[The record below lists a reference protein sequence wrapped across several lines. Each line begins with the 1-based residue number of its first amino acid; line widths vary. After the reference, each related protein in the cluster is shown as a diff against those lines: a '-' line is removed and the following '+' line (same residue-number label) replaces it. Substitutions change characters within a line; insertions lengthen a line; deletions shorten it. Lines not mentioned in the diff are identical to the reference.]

1 MANDGTSITPVV
13 LCGGSG
19 TRMWPLSRGG
29 YAKQFLSL
37 VGDSSLLQ
45 QTVSRLAAVPSVA
58 PPLLIANNEQRFLV
72 AEQLRSAGIGWGRI
86 VLEPAARN
94 TAPAVAA
101 AALLAQQ
108 SGEQTIML
116 VLPSD
121 HLVQHVDVFG
131 KLVETGQRVAQTG
144 KLVTFGIV
152 PDRPHT
158 GYGYIRRGASLD
170 IDGLAY
176 AVDSFVEKPD
186 SARAEQ
192 FLADG
197 SYYWNS
203 GMFMFRADVYLDEL
217 ERHHP
222 LMLAQVRAAVESGQL
237 DLDFLRLDAKAFEA
251 CPSDS
256 IDFAVMEKS
265 DRTALVEANALG
277 WSDIGSWEALAEVTS
292 SDEAGNNLIGDVFV
306 HNTGNCYLRSE
317 HRVVAAVGVSDLVV
331 VETAD
336 AVLVTHKNSS
346 QDVKKIVEQLNGASR
361 RESVHHRKVYR
372 PWGSYEGLDE
382 GDRFQVKRIIVKPGA
397 SLSLQKHFHRAEHWV
412 VVKGTARVVNGDQE
426 ILLTENQSTY
436 IPLGA
441 VHRLEN
447 PGKLP
452 LELIEVQSGS
462 YLGEDDIVRLQDN
475 YGRDAVAGSAQA
487 STATGG

>member
-1 MANDGTSITPVV
+1 MANDSISITPVV

-37 VGDSSLLQ
+37 VGEASLLQ
-45 QTVSRLAAVPSVA
+45 QTVSRLSTIPSVE
-58 PPLLIANNEQRFLV
+58 PLLLIANHEQRFMV
-72 AEQLRSAGIGWGRI
+72 AEQLRSAGVEWGRI
-86 VLEPAARN
+86 VLEPVARN

-108 SGEQTIML
+108 SGEQSIML

-121 HLVQHVDVFG
+121 HMVQNVEAFC
-131 KLVETGQRVAQTG
+131 KLVETGGRVAQTG

-158 GYGYIRRGASLD
+158 GYGYIRRGESLD

-176 AVDSFVEKPD
+176 AVDRFVEKPD
-186 SARAEQ
+186 SKRAEQ
-192 FLADG
+192 FIDDG
-197 SYYWNS
+197 NYYWNS
-203 GMFMFRADVYLDEL
+203 GMFMFRADVYLQEL

-222 LMLAQVRAAVESGQL
+222 QMLAQVRAAVDSGQL
-237 DLDFLRLDAKAFEA
+237 DLDFLRLDTKAFET

-265 DRTALVEANALG
+265 DNTALVEADALG
-277 WSDIGSWEALAEVTS
+277 WSDIGSWEALAEVTPA
-292 SDEAGNNLIGDVFV
+292 DEAGNNVIGDVIV
-306 HNTGNCYLRSE
+306 HNADHCYLRSE
-317 HRVVAAVGVSDLVV
+317 HRMVAVVGVSDLVV

-336 AVLVTHKNSS
+336 AVLIAHKNSS
-346 QDVKKIVEQLNGASR
+346 QDVKKIVEQLNVAGR
-361 RESVHHRKVYR
+361 RESVSHRKVYR

-397 SLSLQKHFHRAEHWV
+397 SLSLQKHFHRAEHWI

-436 IPLGA
+436 IPLGT

-452 LELIEVQSGS
+452 LELIEVQSGA

-475 YGRDAVAGSAQA
+475 YGRDAAVGPV
-487 STATGG
+487 

>member
-1 MANDGTSITPVV
+1 
-13 LCGGSG
+13 
-19 TRMWPLSRGG
+19 MWPLSRGG

-37 VGDSSLLQ
+37 IGEESLLQ
-45 QTVSRLAAVPSVA
+45 QTVLRLAAIQAVEPSI
-58 PPLLIANNEQRFLV
+58 LIANQEQRFMV
-72 AEQLRSAGIGWGRI
+72 AEQLRTVGVNWGRI
-86 VLEPAARN
+86 VLEPFARN

-101 AALLAQQ
+101 AALLAQRAN
-108 SGEQTIML
+108 ERAIML

-121 HLVQHVDVFG
+121 HIIQNADVFA
-131 KLVETGQRVAQTG
+131 KLVEIGRRVAATG

-158 GYGYIRRGASLD
+158 GYGYIRRGESLNVE
-170 IDGLAY
+170 GLAY
-176 AVDSFVEKPD
+176 SVDSFVEKPD

-197 SYYWNS
+197 GYYWNS
-203 GMFMFRADVYLDEL
+203 GMFMFRADAYLSEL

-222 LMLAQVRAAVESGQL
+222 EMLAQVRAAVDSGQL
-237 DLDFLRLDAKAFEA
+237 DLDFLRLDSTAFEA

-265 DRTALVEANALG
+265 DKTAVVEANALG
-277 WSDIGSWEALAEVTS
+277 WSDIGSWEALSDVTAH
-292 SDEAGNNLIGDVFV
+292 DAKRNNLLGDVLV
-306 HNTGNCYLRSE
+306 DNVENCYLRSE

-336 AVLVTHKNSS
+336 AVLIAHKNAS
-346 QDVKKIVEQLNGASR
+346 QDVKKIVEQLNVAGR
-361 RESVHHRKVYR
+361 RESVSHRKVYR

-397 SLSLQKHFHRAEHWV
+397 SLSLQMHFHRAEHWI

-436 IPLGA
+436 IPLGMT
-441 VHRLEN
+441 HRLEN

-452 LELIEVQSGS
+452 LELIEVQSGA

-475 YGRDAVAGSAQA
+475 YGRDAKPRAGEA
-487 STATGG
+487 S